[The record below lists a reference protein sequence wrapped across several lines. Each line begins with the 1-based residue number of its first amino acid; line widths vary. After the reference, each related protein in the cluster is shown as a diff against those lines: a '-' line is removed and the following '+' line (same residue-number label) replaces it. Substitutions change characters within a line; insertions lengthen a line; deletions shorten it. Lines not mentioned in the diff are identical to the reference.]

1 MQGETM
7 HSSVAVGRVLGRI
20 RRLPSLVATL
30 ALTIALGSCAPGH
43 ASAPELYRSD
53 PAEFGHGNVS
63 TFVQVDAAG
72 DVLSIGVRLSASALE
87 DLPLEP
93 DGTAPCFDVDG
104 NGTEDARTE
113 CFMMLRRDLHLP
125 TAASHATTPFGYV
138 QFNYNPE
145 GHPPPAPPVYAEPHF
160 DFHFYLVGLEDVKEI
175 RTGSCGFFID
185 CEAFERARV
194 PVEAKYMPPGYI
206 EVGAA
211 AGEEGNHLLL
221 STSPELGDP
230 PADFTHTFIFGS
242 YDGHIIFY
250 EPMIAASV
258 FTRDLDECHAI
269 AEPMAW
275 EVAGSYPTRYCL
287 RYLPDEE
294 AYSVSL
300 ESFVRRD
307 AT

>member
-7 HSSVAVGRVLGRI
+7 RSKAPGRVLGRI
-20 RRLPSLVATL
+20 WRLYSLVATL
-30 ALTIALGSCAPGH
+30 AVSIALGSCSPGR
-43 ASAPELYRSD
+43 ASSPELYRGD
-53 PAEFGHGNVS
+53 PAEFGRGNVS
-63 TFVQVDAAG
+63 TFVHVDASG
-72 DVLSIGVRLSASALE
+72 DVQSIGVRLSASALE
-87 DLPLEP
+87 GLPVEP

-104 NGTEDARTE
+104 DGTHDAKTE
-113 CFMMLRRDLHLP
+113 CFMMLRRDLDLP
-125 TAASHATTPFGYV
+125 TAVAPATRPFGYV

-160 DFHFYLVGLEDVKEI
+160 DFHFYLLGLEEVKEI

-185 CEAFERARV
+185 CEVYERARV
-194 PVEAKYMPPGYI
+194 PVPAEYMPPGYI

-230 PADFTHTFIFGS
+230 PVDFTHTFIFGS

-258 FTRDLDECHAI
+258 FASDLDECHEI
-269 AEPMAW
+269 AQPAAW
-275 EVAGSYPTRYCL
+275 EASGSYPTRYCL
-287 RYLPDEE
+287 RYVPDEE
-294 AYSVSL
+294 AYTVSL
-300 ESFVRRD
+300 ESFVRRE

>member
-1 MQGETM
+1 M
-7 HSSVAVGRVLGRI
+7 HGKTLIAA
-20 RRLPSLVATL
+20 LVAP
-30 ALTIALGSCAPGH
+30 IALQSCSPGRG
-43 ASAPELYRSD
+43 SAPELHEGES
-53 PAEFGHGNVS
+53 AEFGQGHVS
-63 TFVQVDAAG
+63 TFIQVAAAG
-72 DVLSIGVRLSASALE
+72 GVESIGVRLSASALE
-87 DLPLEP
+87 SLALEP

-104 NGTEDARTE
+104 DGTEDARTE
-113 CFMMLRRDLHLP
+113 CFWMLRRDLHLP
-125 TAASHATTPFGYV
+125 GAAAQAALPFGYV

-145 GHPPPAPPVYAEPHF
+145 GHPPPAPPTYAEPHF
-160 DFHFYLVGLEDVKEI
+160 DFHFYLVDLEDVKQI
-175 RTGSCGFFID
+175 STGTCGFFID
-185 CEAFERARV
+185 CEAYERARV
-194 PVEAKYMPPGYI
+194 PVPEDYMPPGYI

-250 EPMIAASV
+250 EPMVAASV

-269 AEPMAW
+269 AQPTAW

>member
-1 MQGETM
+1 VHQG
-7 HSSVAVGRVLGRI
+7 
-20 RRLPSLVATL
+20 
-30 ALTIALGSCAPGH
+30 GSAGI
-43 ASAPELYRSD
+43 
-53 PAEFGHGNVS
+53 GNGEVS
-63 TFVQVDAAG
+63 TYVEMDAAG
-72 DVLSIGVRLSASALE
+72 NLASIGVRLSASALE
-87 DLPLEP
+87 GFPLEL
-93 DGTAPCFDVDG
+93 DGTAPCYDVDG
-104 NGTEDARTE
+104 DGSEDARTE
-113 CFMMLRRDLHLP
+113 CFMMLRRDLYLP
-125 TAASHATTPFGYV
+125 SAASHATAPFGYV

-145 GHPPPAPPVYAEPHF
+145 GHPPPAPPVYAKSHF
-160 DFHFYLVGLEDVKEI
+160 DFHFYLVGLDDVKEI
-175 RTGSCGFFID
+175 RTGTCGFFID

-194 PVEAKYMPPGYI
+194 PVPVEYMPPEYI

-221 STSPELGDP
+221 STAPELADP
-230 PADFTHTFIFGS
+230 PADFTQTFIFGS

-258 FTRDLDECHAI
+258 FTTDLDECFDI
-269 AEPMAW
+269 AQPTAW
-275 EVAGSYPTRYCL
+275 EVAGPYPTRYCM